1 MGGVILSPSAMPAST
16 GLSEAPAP
24 TPAGDINFG
33 RLFQRDE
40 DTAQILITQTVTRS
54 WTTYVTVETLHG
66 GLPAEPTAR
75 SSSGLSGKQLGII
88 LGSVLGG
95 VLVLSLIGCYFLCR
109 RWKYWHKGRIPR
121 SHTTSPYARTKPK
134 FRFGLTSS
142 RLNLASVFTP
152 GTRQNPRSRSTSPSS
167 LSSAPPVPPPAKPP
181 PAYSGGFKGWFGG
194 GAKPDEKRGGGSS
207 VTSSSVS

>member
-16 GLSEAPAP
+16 GLSEAPTP

-134 FRFGLTSS
+134 FSFFTPEFGICVYSWYPPEPSFSFNLSVFPFFGSS
-142 RLNLASVFTP
+142 RASAGEAT
-152 GTRQNPRSRSTSPSS
+152 SR
-167 LSSAPPVPPPAKPP
+167 LFRRLQRLVRRRRKA
-181 PAYSGGFKGWFGG
+181 G
-194 GAKPDEKRGGGSS
+194 
-207 VTSSSVS
+207 

>member
-1 MGGVILSPSAMPAST
+1 MPAST

-24 TPAGDINFG
+24 TPAGDVNFG
-33 RLFQRDE
+33 QLFQRDE

-134 FRFGLTSS
+134 FRFGL
-142 RLNLASVFTP
+142 
-152 GTRQNPRSRSTSPSS
+152 STSPIFNS
-167 LSSAPPVPPPAKPP
+167 LL
-181 PAYSGGFKGWFGG
+181 
-194 GAKPDEKRGGGSS
+194 EGSL
-207 VTSSSVS
+207 TSSSFFTPESGICIYSWYPPEPSFSFNLAVFPFFGPSRASAREATSRLFWRLQGLVRRRCKAG